1 MYWSDFPDGVERA
14 IESIP
19 WVGIVSG
26 IHLVLWLAAVF
37 HALLYKR
44 DPRSALGWVAVSL
57 FFPVVGPLL
66 YYMFGINRVE
76 TYASRAS
83 GRKPRRFK
91 IGYEHGGIVPRQ
103 DHAVPAAIA
112 RQGRFA
118 EAANRI
124 CEWPL
129 VAGNELQ
136 ILKNGNEAYPAML
149 GAISQAE
156 QYILLTSYLFDTDAI
171 GKEFV
176 QALGRAVQR
185 GVKVW
190 VLLDGVGESYSWPRA
205 SRLLRKAGVSTARF
219 FPPRLFPPTFFV
231 NLRNH
236 RKILV
241 VDGVMGFT
249 GGMNI
254 GGRHI
259 VDAEK
264 KSGTIDVH
272 FSVAG
277 PVVEQLVQVF
287 LTDWRFVTR
296 QSLQLPPVAA
306 ATRGNVI
313 ARCIRDGP
321 SEDMD
326 KIALVV
332 NAALS
337 SASNSITIVTPYFLP
352 SAGMISNLQSAVLRG
367 VSVSIILP
375 EKSNLR
381 YVDWASRNMLWEVL
395 QYGIDVYYQPH
406 PFDHSK
412 LLLID
417 NHYAQIGSANM
428 DPRSLRLN
436 FELNMELFGD
446 DIIQPLALYTERLRA
461 NSRLLKLE
469 EIEGRSLPVRLRDAF
484 FWLFTPYL

>member
-1 MYWSDFPDGVERA
+1 MYWPGVPDGVERA

-19 WVGIVSG
+19 WFGIVSG
-26 IHLVLWLAAVF
+26 IHLLLWLAAVI
-37 HALLYKR
+37 HSLLYKR

-57 FFPVVGPLL
+57 LFPVIGPLL

-76 TYASRAS
+76 TYAYKAS
-83 GRKPRRFK
+83 GRKRRRFK
-91 IGYEHGGIVPRQ
+91 IGYEHGGIVPKTDQ
-103 DHAVPAAIA
+103 EVPSAIS
-112 RQGRFA
+112 RHGRIA
-118 EAANRI
+118 EAANRL
-124 CEWPL
+124 CEWPP
-129 VAGNELQ
+129 VDGNTLQ
-136 ILKNGNEAYPAML
+136 VLKNGNEAYPVML
-149 GAISQAE
+149 DAIADAQH
-156 QYILLTSYLFDTDAI
+156 YVLLTSYLFETDTV
-171 GKEFV
+171 GREFI
-176 QALGRAVQR
+176 QALGNAVQR

-205 SRLLRKAGVSTARF
+205 SRLLRKVGVSTARF
-219 FPPRLFPPTFFV
+219 FPPRLLPPTFFV

-241 VDGVMGFT
+241 VDGAIGFT

-259 VDAEK
+259 VDTEK
-264 KSGTIDVH
+264 KTGTIDVH
-272 FSVAG
+272 FSVSG

-287 LTDWRFVTR
+287 LADWRFATK
-296 QSLQLPPVAA
+296 QALQLPPMAA
-306 ATRGNVI
+306 VSAGNVV

-326 KIALVV
+326 KIALVI
-332 NAALS
+332 NAAISTALE
-337 SASNSITIVTPYFLP
+337 SITIVTPYFLP

-367 VSVSIILP
+367 VSVAIILP

-381 YVDWASRNMLWEVL
+381 FVDWASRNMLWEVL
-395 QYGIDVYYQPH
+395 QYGIEVYYQPP

-417 NHYAQIGSANM
+417 DNYAQIGSANM

-436 FELNMELFGD
+436 FELNMELFGED
-446 DIIQPLALYTERLRA
+446 TIKPLALYTERLRA
-461 NSRLLKLE
+461 NSRLLDLG
-469 EIEGRSLPVRLRDAF
+469 EIEGRSLLARLRDAF